1 MAKEST
7 DLAKI
12 LDQEEN
18 QDQKLNKEDKET
30 SIHKSLAFR
39 VRPHKSK
46 LRNY

>member
-1 MAKEST
+1 VAKESI

-12 LDQEEN
+12 LDPEGN

-39 VRPHKSK
+39 VRPLKSK